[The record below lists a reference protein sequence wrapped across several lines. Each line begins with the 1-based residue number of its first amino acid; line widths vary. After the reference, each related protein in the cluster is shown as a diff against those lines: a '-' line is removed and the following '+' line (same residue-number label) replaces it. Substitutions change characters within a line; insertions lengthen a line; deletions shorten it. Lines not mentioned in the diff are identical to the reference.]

1 MSFMSKLKKIATSKT
16 GSATTTVKTTSAGV
30 STTAVKAI
38 VDSAQLPING
48 VNMNTMSTGMGNS
61 HTTTMNGVT
70 SINSNGRTISIGTIG
85 SVGGAG
91 LSGSVYTNGSAN
103 QGPMGAMGPVGR
115 PGRDGFPTE
124 AEWIRLNNTIDEISS
139 QVCLLRPL
147 LEKHEKFP
155 ALKEAYDQYMII
167 LKLIGDEGDESAE

>member
-1 MSFMSKLKKIATSKT
+1 MSKLKKIATSKT

-30 STTAVKAI
+30 STTATKTI

-48 VNMNTMSTGMGNS
+48 VNMNTMSTGMV
-61 HTTTMNGVT
+61 NGVT

-85 SVGGAG
+85 GVGGAG
-91 LSGSVYTNGSAN
+91 LSGSVYTNGSGI
-103 QGPMGAMGPVGR
+103 QGPVGAMGPVGR

-124 AEWIRLNNTIDEISS
+124 AEWIHLNKTIDEMSA

-167 LKLIGDEGDESAE
+167 LKLIGDEGDESVK